1 MNIFKAISFL
11 FLVNCAAA
19 TAQVEPAS
27 KPVTVETPKPKKF
40 AISAVNPQDMSEEK
54 DCVFV
59 DYNES
64 AKMRHFLFICN
75 NSLIH
80 VGIDK

>member
-1 MNIFKAISFL
+1 MNIFKAVGLIFL
-11 FLVNCAAA
+11 ANCAAVA
-19 TAQVEPAS
+19 SSQPAS
-27 KPVTVETPKPKKF
+27 KPVVVETAKPKKF
-40 AISAVNPQDMSEEK
+40 SISAVNPQDMSEEK

-80 VGIDK
+80 VGMDK